1 MSNEREEPGES
12 FEECLHKEDKEE
24 ENEDDQ
30 MVEDIE
36 PLPTA
41 EYYDPDIDKQNE
53 QWMADKRCA
62 FIPKQAPAEGVKDK
76 KCKSDAM
83 LNCPACLSTVCLDCQ
98 RHEKYK
104 TQYRAMFVLN
114 CVIMH
119 DQLLRYEKKNISKK
133 RRAKGHASGKLVDFV
148 PSADPSVGVEVF
160 KPVQCHTCA
169 TQLGVYDEDEVFHFF
184 NVVESIS

>member
-1 MSNEREEPGES
+1 MGQIKNIKLHIVTDIKLTIKSDIRRMSNEREEPGES

-62 FIPKQAPAEGVKDK
+62 FIPKQAPTEGVKDK

-104 TQYRAMFVLN
+104 TQYRAMFVLSDPLPN
-114 CVIMH
+114 LTRRDLNSERNV
-119 DQLLRYEKKNISKK
+119 KKSEI
-133 RRAKGHASGKLVDFV
+133 F
-148 PSADPSVGVEVF
+148 P
-160 KPVQCHTCA
+160 
-169 TQLGVYDEDEVFHFF
+169 
-184 NVVESIS
+184 